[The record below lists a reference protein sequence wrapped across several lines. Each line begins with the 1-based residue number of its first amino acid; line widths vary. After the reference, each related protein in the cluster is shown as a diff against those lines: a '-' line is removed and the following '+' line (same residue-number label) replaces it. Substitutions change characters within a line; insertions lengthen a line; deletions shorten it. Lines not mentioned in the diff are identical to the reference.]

1 MTFTPS
7 IVITKDDVIRA
18 AAPFEFSAYIDE
30 HYWREDGADLARI
43 VQNLSNDIRSV
54 GPVVQPRGDTEGD
67 KIGLTPKE
75 YEYSA
80 NFWRHWHRSPIITA
94 MTQQGWSLRRIHI
107 ELVDMLRALIA
118 LDPDRLQE
126 FDVIDTADI
135 VLHVESGR
143 TEAADAIE
151 SELARLTRDE
161 TDGHMLRL
169 GMYLALRMKE
179 GEAAIGELAAR
190 LLDDLGAIDT
200 MERPDYPTDGK
211 SAKFTAE
218 IEARRRRGEGTP
230 R

>member
-1 MTFTPS
+1 MTFKPS

-18 AAPFEFSAYIDE
+18 AARYEFSAYVDE
-30 HYWREDGADLARI
+30 HYWREDGEDLTRI
-43 VQNLSNDIRSV
+43 VSNLSRDLQSV
-54 GPVVQPRGDTEGD
+54 GPVVQPRADTEGD
-67 KIGLTPKE
+67 KIGVTPKE

-80 NFWRHWHRSPIITA
+80 NFWRQWHRSPIITA
-94 MTQQGWSLRRIHI
+94 MTEQGWSLRRIHI

-135 VLHVESGR
+135 ILHVENGR
-143 TEAADAIE
+143 TKSADAIE
-151 SELARLTRDE
+151 SELARLARDE

-169 GMYLALRMKE
+169 GMYLALKMKG
-179 GEAAIGELAAR
+179 GEAALGEFTAR
-190 LLDDLGAIDT
+190 LLDDLGGNDT

-218 IEARRRRGEGTP
+218 IEARRRREEGTP

>member
-1 MTFTPS
+1 MTFKPNVT
-7 IVITKDDVIRA
+7 ITRDQIAKA
-18 AAPFEFSAYIDE
+18 AARFAFSAYIDE
-30 HYWREDGADLARI
+30 HYWREDGEDLTRI
-43 VQNLSNDIRSV
+43 VSNLSRDLQSV
-54 GPVVQPRGDTEGD
+54 GPVVQPRSDTPGD
-67 KIGLTPKE
+67 KLGLTPKE

-80 NFWRHWHRSPIITA
+80 TFWRQWHRSPIITA
-94 MTQQGWSLRRIHI
+94 MTEQGWSLRRIHI

-151 SELARLTRDE
+151 SELSRLARDD

-169 GMYLALRMKE
+169 GMYLALKMKG
-179 GEAAIGELAAR
+179 GEAALGEFAAR
-190 LLDDLGAIDT
+190 LLDDLGGNDT
-200 MERPDYPTDGK
+200 MERPDYPTDGR

-218 IEARRRRGEGTP
+218 IEARHRRGEGTP